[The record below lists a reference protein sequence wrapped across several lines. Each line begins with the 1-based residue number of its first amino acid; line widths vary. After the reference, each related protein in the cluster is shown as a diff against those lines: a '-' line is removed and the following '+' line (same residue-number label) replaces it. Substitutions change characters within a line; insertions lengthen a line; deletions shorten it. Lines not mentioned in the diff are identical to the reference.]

1 MVEGKPKKKLKRPK
15 VAQPDG
21 VAYPE
26 LENVLKQMAQLQ
38 VDGLNNKMDFLRLE
52 EWALKFLEERGLET
66 YDRGPFRGTPVP
78 GSIPVYDWEAIQKK
92 IGPRLWA
99 QILAPPQPD
108 PDKLAALIELQMVK
122 ASDIDPLIED
132 KPKKTYLKITR
143 REL

>member
-26 LENVLKQMAQLQ
+26 LENVLAQMYALTIDKLESNMRFLQL
-38 VDGLNNKMDFLRLE
+38 E
-52 EWALKFLEERGLET
+52 SWAIAFMEERGLDT
-66 YDRGPFRGTPVP
+66 YDHGPYRGTPVA
-78 GSIPVYDWEAIQKK
+78 SSTPVYDWEAIQKK
-92 IGPRLWA
+92 IGPQMWV
-99 QILAPPQPD
+99 QILAEPKPD

-122 ASDIDPLIED
+122 AKDIDPLIED
-132 KPKKTYLKITR
+132 KPKKKFLKITR